1 MKRTT
6 VLAALVAIGFAAA
19 LGRPAAQ
26 GNVAAIEQV
35 KDNLYVITGGGGN
48 TAALVTGEGVV
59 LVDTKNPGWG
69 EAILDQLRTVTD
81 EPVTMIINTHTHGD
95 HVGSNVDFAQPVEV
109 AAHANTRT
117 NMERMPAFQSAGGR
131 QYLPGRTYE
140 DRLTLLDGANR
151 IDLHHFGAGH
161 TNGDSIVVFTA
172 LGVAHTGDL
181 FAWKGV
187 PYIDVG
193 NGGSGVQYPKTV
205 LAAADG
211 IQGVDMVIPGHSPVM
226 TWADFREFGEFN
238 RDFLAAVEAGKAA
251 GRSAAE
257 TAASLDLPDRYAN
270 YAMSRGT
277 LTSAEDNAEKIYA
290 EID

>member
-1 MKRTT
+1 MRRTT
-6 VLAALVAIGFAAA
+6 VMAALVAIGFAAA

-290 EID
+290 ELD

>member
-1 MKRTT
+1 MRRTT

>member
-1 MKRTT
+1 MRRTT
-6 VLAALVAIGFAAA
+6 VMAALVAIGFAAA

>member
-1 MKRTT
+1 MRRTT

-290 EID
+290 ELD

>member
-1 MKRTT
+1 MRRIT